1 MAQSPR
7 RPLRYFAGA
16 LAIVI
21 LWILLALV
29 LLQRE
34 SFGST
39 GPLSLHH
46 PGLRSALPGG
56 PEPPQVLRSCFPRQ
70 SGRATYK
77 VVGGPV
83 DGRDLYACYQFDP
96 DGTLTAA
103 KVVEADGLPVQD
115 VGVIKRGGA
124 WPWIGAVNSGGDVLG
139 GVLLIGLLLLLT
151 GAVYSRARPA
161 PEDGPRWRRAPLRR
175 IALVALG
182 IAAAFPAML
191 LEWRVDPPG
200 LAWAVLPPVA
210 FVYGIVA
217 GRRWL
222 ARAPAP
228 PPKPAPPPAATPPEP
243 APVPSA
249 APGGLTSREMDVLRH
264 LAMGLSNAEI
274 AEALFVSEATVK
286 SHVAR
291 LLTKLGLSNR
301 VQAALFAHQHGL
313 VDDRA

>member
-16 LAIVI
+16 VAIVI

-39 GPLSLHH
+39 GPLSPYH

-56 PEPPQVLRSCFPRQ
+56 PEPRQVLRSCFPRQ
-70 SGRATYK
+70 SRRATYK

-115 VGVIKRGGA
+115 VRIIKRGGA

-139 GVLLIGLLLLLT
+139 GVLFIGSLLLLT
-151 GAVYSRARPA
+151 GAVYRRALPA
-161 PEDGPRWRRAPLRR
+161 PGDGPRWRRAPLRR
-175 IALVALG
+175 IALVTLG

-200 LAWAVLPPVA
+200 LAWATLPPVA

-222 ARAPAP
+222 V
-228 PPKPAPPPAATPPEP
+228 PAPPPAP
-243 APVPSA
+243 APPAPAPSA
-249 APGGLTSREMDVLRH
+249 APAAVIGGLTSRELDVLRH

-291 LLTKLGLSNR
+291 LLTKLGVSNR

-313 VDDRA
+313 ADDRA